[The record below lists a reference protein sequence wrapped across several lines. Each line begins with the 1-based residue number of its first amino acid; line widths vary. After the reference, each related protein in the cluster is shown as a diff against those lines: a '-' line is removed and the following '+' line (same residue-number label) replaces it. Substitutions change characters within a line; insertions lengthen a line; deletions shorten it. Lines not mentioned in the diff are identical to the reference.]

1 MRVQKQCQTLIDA
14 DSVPRQLSSDDVGFA
29 LDDFSYSHRNIPNRN
44 VAVRYTPVAVL
55 RFDGTAGEL
64 KYSFANG
71 LAGDRAGMN
80 GHATDHRSAVHN
92 GNVFARL
99 CGRNS
104 ALLSSWAATD
114 NDEIVFR

>member
-1 MRVQKQCQTLIDA
+1 MR
-14 DSVPRQLSSDDVGFA
+14 
-29 LDDFSYSHRNIPNRN
+29 YM
-44 VAVRYTPVAVL
+44 PVAVL

-71 LAGDRAGMN
+71 LAWNRAGMN
-80 GHATDHRSAVHN
+80 GNTTNHRGPVNYS
-92 GNVFARL
+92 NVFAHF

-104 ALLSSWAATD
+104 SLLPGRPAAD